1 MTPLEFEDY
10 VLCKALD
17 VISGE
22 GVYKR
27 FVYQC
32 AENQEEWALRVQASV
47 GTVGA
52 AVREIQSLVER
63 VRQSDTKLA
72 RVCREVPTSMRPPLR
87 VVPGVGV
94 CGLTDTQSKGCVD
107 VSRASKTD
115 CPVLVHSKFHYFFLM
130 LYYTHRLDHVV
141 RCMTKWWLEEQEPDL
156 TMAQLTERFRAQ
168 TDLFRSMHSSFEAG
182 AEHVRQSLCH
192 HLSF

>member
-1 MTPLEFEDY
+1 MTPLQFEDY

-22 GVYKR
+22 GVYRR

-32 AENQEEWALRVQASV
+32 AENQEDWALRVQASV
-47 GTVGA
+47 ATVGS

-63 VRQSDTKLA
+63 VRQADTKLA
-72 RVCREVPTSMRPPLR
+72 SVCREVTTSMHAPLR
-87 VVPGVGV
+87 VVTGVGI
-94 CGLTDTQSKGCVD
+94 CCLTDTQSKGCID

-115 CPVLVHSKFHYFFLM
+115 SPVLVHSKFHYFFLM
-130 LYYTHRLDHVV
+130 LYFTHRLDHVV

-156 TMAQLTERFRAQ
+156 TMAQLTELFRAQ
-168 TDLFRSMHSSFEAG
+168 DIFGPMHTSFVAG
-182 AEHVRQSLCH
+182 AEHVRLSLCQ